1 MGRGTGIQSFPAE
14 DLRKR
19 TRYLKFPLVVVLRTF
34 LSQKRLFCIDPRGR
48 AVDRRRSGDSPKR
61 AGSKG
66 KGKRK
71 ERKKRKE
78 KKERRNKS
86 PFNDF
91 FFVLLKARAR
101 IDCAIKTRTGLSRR
115 SKSSRRIVLGSASAN
130 SLGPSTRYLG
140 PPPLPLD
147 GLARG
152 RKTATD
158 HRNWFVKVGSQRLY
172 TLTVTKVT
180 GTVSTYFGAGID
192 VASISSRARG
202 ISRCLV
208 SILGE

>member
-1 MGRGTGIQSFPAE
+1 MIREVGRSIVVGAAI
-14 DLRKR
+14 LR
-19 TRYLKFPLVVVLRTF
+19 
-34 LSQKRLFCIDPRGR
+34 SER
-48 AVDRRRSGDSPKR
+48 ARKE
-61 AGSKG
+61 KG
-66 KGKRK
+66 KEKRG
-71 ERKKRKE
+71 KKRKE
-78 KKERRNKS
+78 KKEEERRNKS

-147 GLARG
+147 SLARG

-192 VASISSRARG
+192 VASISSRARYLAVPRFNPWRVTVLP
-202 ISRCLV
+202 ILARTFPCLFEN
-208 SILGE
+208 SDTLELTKANKFFYLHN

>member
-1 MGRGTGIQSFPAE
+1 MIREVGRSIVVGAAI
-14 DLRKR
+14 LRSERARKEKGKEKR
-19 TRYLKFPLVVVLRTF
+19 EKKE
-34 LSQKRLFCIDPRGR
+34 KR
-48 AVDRRRSGDSPKR
+48 
-61 AGSKG
+61 
-66 KGKRK
+66 KGKRRGGTSRHSTTFSSCCL
-71 ERKKRKE
+71 E
-78 KKERRNKS
+78 
-86 PFNDF
+86 
-91 FFVLLKARAR
+91 ARAR

-140 PPPLPLD
+140 PPPLPFD
-147 GLARG
+147 SLARG

-192 VASISSRARG
+192 VASISSRAVSRG
-202 ISRCLV
+202 ASFQSLASDRSTNSSSYFSV
-208 SILGE
+208 SL